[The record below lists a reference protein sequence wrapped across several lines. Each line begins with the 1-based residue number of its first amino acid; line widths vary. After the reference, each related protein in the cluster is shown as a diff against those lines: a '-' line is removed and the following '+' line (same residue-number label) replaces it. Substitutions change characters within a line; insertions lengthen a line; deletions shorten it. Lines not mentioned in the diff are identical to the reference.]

1 MKSAQPASTLK
12 DVVSLG
18 PPTDQA
24 DLLAA
29 HHSFLRGMAGLA
41 AHAYPQARSNV
52 PGDFVA
58 FAVFLRLHRLAQS
71 IQSLAR
77 AGYVREAQAIAR
89 GMVSAC
95 ADLVFILEA
104 DTNARALAYALFSRR
119 QRRRKGTA
127 YKEIGLLRDYDRW
140 DAQKTQE
147 EDKLLA
153 SYRANGY
160 EPASKLGG
168 RDDTWTGLSDRD
180 LIDRVGLGYWYKA
193 FYIPFSDIAH
203 ANVMGANSEF
213 EQLRKGRIQFGP
225 LFDPF
230 DLSEVLTATGLILPV
245 ALLAVNKHFKL
256 RRTNQIRAARK
267 KFMNVIGKYNEQL
280 LTKHASELMI

>member
-1 MKSAQPASTLK
+1 MLGRWSGGAYCQVIARPAVACSQQSMTLLSTPPVSGARKRLVHGLRPTSLPRIGFTLLLDRGEGGMLVAVKSAQPAPTLK

-18 PPTDQA
+18 PPADQA

-58 FAVFLRLHRLAQS
+58 FAVFLRLHCLAQS

-127 YKEIGLLRDYDRW
+127 YKEIGLQKDYDRW

-153 SYRANGY
+153 SYKANGY

-168 RDDTWTGLSDRD
+168 RDDTWTGLGS
-180 LIDRVGLGYWYKA
+180 
-193 FYIPFSDIAH
+193 
-203 ANVMGANSEF
+203 
-213 EQLRKGRIQFGP
+213 
-225 LFDPF
+225 
-230 DLSEVLTATGLILPV
+230 
-245 ALLAVNKHFKL
+245 
-256 RRTNQIRAARK
+256 
-267 KFMNVIGKYNEQL
+267 
-280 LTKHASELMI
+280 